1 MKIIFYIIENNFRNY
16 FISKIINYLYVHY
29 NYNNFQTI
37 VFPKNNCGGIFSSRT
52 RDMSLVVFWLFLLS
66 HIEEKFLP
74 PLPYKREPKREE
86 YHQLSSFYCGGI
98 FSSRPRVSLVAFW
111 HFFCCPTS
119 KNSSPL
125 SAL

>member
-1 MKIIFYIIENNFRNY
+1 M
-16 FISKIINYLYVHY
+16 HY

-37 VFPKNNCGGIFSSRT
+37 VFPKNNCGGIFSSKT

-86 YHQLSSFYCGGI
+86 YHQLLKKPKGYKGHVPWPG
-98 FSSRPRVSLVAFW
+98 AKNA
-111 HFFCCPTS
+111 PTI
-119 KNSSPL
+119 KGR
-125 SAL
+125 